1 MLLLSLDWLSTGR
14 LILFVELRFRIQTM
28 MQFGLEVRRGA
39 KRRTEE
45 IKQEEML

>member
-14 LILFVELRFRIQTM
+14 LIRLCFRIQTM
-28 MQFGLEVRRGA
+28 MQFGLEVRRVA

-45 IKQEEML
+45 IKQEEIS